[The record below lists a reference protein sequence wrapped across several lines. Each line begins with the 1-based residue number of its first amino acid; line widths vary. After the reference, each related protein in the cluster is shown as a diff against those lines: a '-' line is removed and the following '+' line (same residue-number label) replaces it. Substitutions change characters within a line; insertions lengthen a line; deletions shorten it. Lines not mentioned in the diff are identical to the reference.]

1 MDRRIYGVSLD
12 LKAYENYNRSKCSE
26 SFLIAVTFK
35 GKVVKN
41 GKLEDPG
48 TLQ

>member
-1 MDRRIYGVSLD
+1 MGQYGTFE
-12 LKAYENYNRSKCSE
+12 ACQNYNRSKCSE

-48 TLQ
+48 IGDPG